1 LLKAS
6 SLASFTASIRFPPP
20 LVSRPVARFSPPN
33 PDDRPMSGTR
43 QTFGVSHTYSTGG
56 PEWAISLDGTCLET
70 ERCVIVGGAPAGAA
84 EVGLRSLLDRVL
96 RRRAK
101 LVPEERLRFETLLSD
116 LSAGLIHLAAAD
128 VDAAIERGLQQVVTF
143 LGVDRG
149 QLDEYVG
156 SEPVVRIVWT
166 RPGLEDMPRLMDD
179 DQFPWTA
186 ETLRRGQV
194 VRFSRID
201 ELPAAAALDQAN
213 LRRAGTRS
221 KICLPLRASGPM
233 LGVLSLG
240 AVRAERAWPDDLV
253 ERLRLLSAAFSN
265 ALERKRM
272 ELSLAERLRFERLL
286 SSLSAAFS
294 HLLAADFDR
303 EVQRGLRQVVDF
315 LGVDR
320 GSLIEFSRD
329 GTTARSWAIEEW
341 MDVGEF
347 PWMAARLRSGDVV
360 RFAQLEELPDEAAVD
375 RRSYLSN
382 RVKPQVAVPLLVSGI
397 VVGGLVFGTVGAERA
412 RSDELIERLHL
423 LGEIFANALSRK
435 QGELEAQRLRQ
446 DLTHIGRVSALG
458 ELTASLAHELNQP
471 LTAILS
477 NAQAAE
483 HLLTAAAPNL
493 EEVREIL
500 RDIVTDDRRATEVIR
515 RLRALVK
522 KGDLEFVPLDLNEL
536 IREVARL
543 MGSDAISRGIS
554 LSLELAADL
563 PTVRG
568 DRVQLQQVVLN
579 LVLNGLDAMHEP
591 GGDERTL
598 VIRTARDGADAVAV
612 SVQDAGTGID
622 EKNVDQLFHPL
633 FTTKTEGLGM
643 GLTIA
648 RTIVDAHG
656 GRLSAANN
664 VTAGATFQFSLPVS
678 REGVR

>member
-1 LLKAS
+1 
-6 SLASFTASIRFPPP
+6 
-20 LVSRPVARFSPPN
+20 
-33 PDDRPMSGTR
+33 
-43 QTFGVSHTYSTGG
+43 
-56 PEWAISLDGTCLET
+56 
-70 ERCVIVGGAPAGAA
+70 VIVGGAPAGAA
-84 EVGLRSLLDRVL
+84 EMGLRHLLDRVV

-101 LVPEERLRFETLLSD
+101 LVPEERLRFETLLSE

-143 LGVDRG
+143 LGVDQG
-149 QLDEYVG
+149 QLDEYAG
-156 SEPVVRIVWT
+156 SEPVVRIVWA
-166 RPGLEDMPRLMDD
+166 RPGFEDMPRLMDD
-179 DQFPWTA
+179 EQFPWAA

-201 ELPAAAALDQAN
+201 ELPAVAALDRAN

-265 ALERKRM
+265 ALERKRI
-272 ELSLAERLRFERLL
+272 EFSLAKRLRFERLL
-286 SSLSAAFS
+286 SSLSTAFS
-294 HLLAADFDR
+294 HLSPADFDP

-347 PWMAARLRSGDVV
+347 PWMTARLRSGGIV

-412 RSDELIERLHL
+412 RSDELIEQLHL

-477 NAQAAE
+477 NAQVAE
-483 HLLTAAAPNL
+483 RLLAAAAPNL

-536 IREVARL
+536 VREVARL
-543 MGSDAISRGIS
+543 MQSDAISRGIS

-563 PTVRG
+563 PSVRG

-579 LVLNGLDAMHEP
+579 LVLNGLDAMHES
-591 GGDERTL
+591 GAGQRTL
-598 VIRTARDGADAVAV
+598 IIRTARDVADAVAV

-622 EKNVDQLFHPL
+622 EKNMEQLFHPL

-643 GLTIA
+643 GLAIA

-678 REGVR
+678 REGA

>member
-1 LLKAS
+1 
-6 SLASFTASIRFPPP
+6 
-20 LVSRPVARFSPPN
+20 
-33 PDDRPMSGTR
+33 
-43 QTFGVSHTYSTGG
+43 
-56 PEWAISLDGTCLET
+56 
-70 ERCVIVGGAPAGAA
+70 VGGAPAGPA
-84 EVGLRSLLDRVL
+84 EVGFRSLLARVV
-96 RRRAK
+96 RRRAT
-101 LVPEERLRFETLLSD
+101 LVPEERLRFETLLSE

-128 VDAAIERGLQQVVTF
+128 VDAAIERGLQRVVTF

-156 SEPVVRIVWT
+156 REPVVRIVWP
-166 RPGLEDMPRLMDD
+166 RPALADMPRLMDD

-186 ETLRRGQV
+186 ATLRRGEV

-201 ELPAAAALDQAN
+201 ELPAAAALDRAN

-233 LGVLSLG
+233 LGVLCLG

-286 SSLSAAFS
+286 SSLSATFS
-294 HLLAADFDR
+294 HLSAADFDP
-303 EVQRGLRQVVDF
+303 EVQRALRAVVDF

-347 PWMAARLRSGDVV
+347 PWMTARLRSGDVV
-360 RFAQLEELPDEAAVD
+360 RFAQLEELPDEAAAVD

-397 VVGGLVFGTVGAERA
+397 VVGGLVFGTVGAARA
-412 RSDELIERLHL
+412 RSDELIEQLHL
-423 LGEIFANALSRK
+423 LGEVFANALSRK
-435 QGELEAQRLRQ
+435 QVEVEAQRLRQ

-471 LTAILS
+471 LTAIRS

-483 HLLTAAAPNL
+483 RLLAAPVPNL

-500 RDIVTDDRRATEVIR
+500 RDIVMDNRRASEVIR

-543 MGSDAISRGIS
+543 MRSDAISRGIS
-554 LSLELAADL
+554 LSLELAADV
-563 PTVRG
+563 PTVSG

-579 LVLNGLDAMHEP
+579 LVLNGLDAMHKP
-591 GGDERTL
+591 GAGERTL
-598 VIRTARDGADAVAV
+598 VIRTVRDGEDAVAV
-612 SVQDAGTGID
+612 SVQDAGIGID
-622 EKNVDQLFHPL
+622 EQHVDQLFQPL

-643 GLTIA
+643 GLAIA

-664 VTAGATFQFSLPVS
+664 VTAGATFQFSLPAS
-678 REGVR
+678 REDAR